1 MKIHS
6 MTAFASAERLI
17 SGWQATWEIR
27 SVNHRFLDLS
37 FRLPDAFRFVE
48 TVARAQVGSH
58 VKRGRLELNLT
69 LKKDMQEAA
78 QISIDT
84 ALIEELIHAMSTIE
98 HYSKHCLSP
107 CSPLELLRWPGVLK
121 ESDVDKEALQPQ
133 LLDALEEAL
142 KRLVASRENEGRQ
155 LALLIQERCEQIRAH
170 IAKTQRRIPEILHF
184 NRQRL
189 QARLA
194 ELAARPEPDRLLEQE
209 MVYLAQK
216 LDVSEELDRLN
227 THLDEVTRTLRLDE
241 AIGKRLDFLAQE
253 MHREANTLG
262 SKSADSE
269 TTLASVEIKVL
280 IEQIREQIQNI
291 E

>member
-37 FRLPDAFRFVE
+37 FRLPEAFRFIE
-48 TVARAQVGSH
+48 TDARTHVGGH
-58 VKRGRLELNLT
+58 VKRGRLELNLA
-69 LKKDMQEAA
+69 LKKSSQEAA
-78 QISIDT
+78 QISVDT
-84 ALIEELIHAMSTIE
+84 ALVEDLIHAMTTIE
-98 HYSKHCLSP
+98 HFSKSCLSP

-121 ESDVDKEALQPQ
+121 ESDVDKEALQPHI
-133 LLDALEEAL
+133 LAVLDEAL
-142 KRLVASRENEGRQ
+142 VRLVSSRENEGRQ
-155 LALLIQERCEQIRAH
+155 LALLIQERCDQIRAH
-170 IAKTQRRIPEILHF
+170 IAKTQRRIPEILQF

-189 QARLA
+189 QTRLA
-194 ELAARPEPDRLLEQE
+194 ELVARPEPDRLLEQE

-216 LDVSEELDRLN
+216 LDISEELDRLN
-227 THLDEVTRTLRLDE
+227 THLDEVIRTLRLDE
-241 AIGKRLDFLAQE
+241 AVGKRLDFLAQE
-253 MHREANTLG
+253 MNREANTLG

-269 TTLASVEIKVL
+269 TTQASVEIKVL